1 MITRRHA
8 EVEKEE
14 SNGSAEDDALL
25 NDSEEEEQPSVKEE
39 PSKTEEEPKSKEG
52 GDIVLKPSLL
62 SSNGIESQ
70 EDGSYVCTFCKKN
83 LSGKKEVLGHVK
95 TSASVR
101 L

>member
-25 NDSEEEEQPSVKEE
+25 NDSEEE
-39 PSKTEEEPKSKEG
+39 PSKTEEEPKSKEE

>member
-1 MITRRHA
+1 M
-8 EVEKEE
+8 
-14 SNGSAEDDALL
+14 
-25 NDSEEEEQPSVKEE
+25 
-39 PSKTEEEPKSKEG
+39 
-52 GDIVLKPSLL
+52 LKPSLL